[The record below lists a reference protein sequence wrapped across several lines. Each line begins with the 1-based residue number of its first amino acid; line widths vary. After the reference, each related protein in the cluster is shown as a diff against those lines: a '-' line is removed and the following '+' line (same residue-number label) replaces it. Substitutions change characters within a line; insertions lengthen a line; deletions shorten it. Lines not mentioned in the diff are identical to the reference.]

1 MRLAPIA
8 SGSSGNCIYV
18 GNSNTHIIIDAG
30 ISGKRI
36 VEGLNAINVGVKDLN
51 GILVTHEHS
60 DHISALGIMS
70 RKCHIPIYATKETI
84 QALHEMKS
92 LGEIDESMYR
102 EIKADQVFC
111 IHDLEINPMHVSHD
125 AANPVAYCFT
135 DGKKKLAIVTD
146 LGCYDQY
153 TVSRLKEMDV
163 LMIEA
168 NHNVNMLQVGSYPY
182 YLKQRILGDL
192 GHLSNEICGQL
203 INEVL
208 HDGLQEIIL
217 GHLSKENNH
226 EEIAYETVRME
237 VTMGENKY
245 KGDDF
250 KIVVAKRTTNTE
262 VVEI

>member
-18 GNSNTHIIIDAG
+18 GNDSTHLLIDAG

-36 VEGLNAINVGVKDLN
+36 VEGLQAIDIGVKDLQ

-70 RKCHIPIYATKETI
+70 RKCHVPIYATKDTI
-84 QALHEMKS
+84 QAMRNMKS
-92 LGEIDESMYR
+92 LGNMDDSLYR
-102 EIKADQVFC
+102 EIMPDQEFC
-111 IHDLEINPMHVSHD
+111 INNLIINPMHISHD
-125 AANPVAYCFT
+125 AANPVAYCVSE
-135 DGKKKLAIVTD
+135 GEKKLAVVTD
-146 LGCYDQY
+146 LGCYDDY
-153 TVSRLKEMDV
+153 TISRLKEMDV

-168 NHNVNMLQVGSYPY
+168 NHNVKMLQVGSYPY

-208 HDGLQEIIL
+208 HDDLQEIIL
-217 GHLSKENNH
+217 GHLSQENNH

-237 VTMGENKY
+237 VTMGEHKY

-250 KIVVAKRTTNTE
+250 KITVAKRTSSTE

>member
-18 GNSNTHIIIDAG
+18 GNSNTHLIIDAG

-36 VEGLNAINVGVKDLN
+36 VEGLNAIDIGVQDLN

-70 RKCHIPIYATKETI
+70 RKCHVPIYATRETI
-84 QALHEMKS
+84 EVMKKMS
-92 LGEIDESMYR
+92 NLGKMDDTLYR
-102 EIKADQVFC
+102 EIKPDQSFY
-111 IHDLEINPMHVSHD
+111 IDNLEITPIHISHD
-125 AANPVAYCFT
+125 AANPVAYQVT
-135 DGKKKLAIVTD
+135 EGLKKLAVVTD
-146 LGCYDQY
+146 LGCYDKY
-153 TVSRLKEMDV
+153 TVSMLKEMDV

-168 NHNVNMLQVGSYPY
+168 NHNVNMLQVGPYPY
-182 YLKQRILGDL
+182 YLKQRILGKL
-192 GHLSNEICGQL
+192 GHLSNEMCGQL

-226 EEIAYETVRME
+226 EEVAYETVRME
-237 VTMGENKY
+237 VDMCDHKY
-245 KGDDF
+245 KSDDF
-250 KIVVAKRTTNTE
+250 KITVAKKTTNTE